1 MDIKNIQS
9 YSNLMD
15 ELKDSKKNF
24 LLLYKSGS
32 EQSDCALSNLHNVE
46 ISVDEI
52 NFLGAD
58 VATVRDI
65 HENYQINSVPT
76 LLEFENNKLLKT
88 IKGCYEPGFFKSLF
102 ENSLYSAIN
111 KNNEKKSKRVI
122 VYSTPTCPHCTTIK
136 NYLKDN
142 RITFRDIDVSRDQDM
157 AQQMV
162 RKSGQ
167 QGVPQVEING
177 RIVVG
182 FDKPKIDKLLEIR

>member
-9 YSNLMD
+9 YSNLLD
-15 ELKDSKKNF
+15 ELKDSKKSF

-32 EQSDCALSNLHNVE
+32 EQSDCALSNLNNVE
-46 ISVDEI
+46 ISVNEVS
-52 NFLGAD
+52 FLGAD

-88 IKGCYEPGFFKSLF
+88 IKGCHEPGFFKSLF

-111 KNNEKKSKRVI
+111 KNNEKKRKRVI

-142 RITFRDIDVSRDQDM
+142 RITFRDIDVSRDQNM

-162 RKSGQ
+162 KKSGQ
-167 QGVPQVEING
+167 QGVPQIEING

>member
-9 YSNLMD
+9 YSNLLD
-15 ELKDSKKNF
+15 ELKISEKSF

-32 EQSDCALSNLHNVE
+32 EQSDCALGNINNLE
-46 ISVDEI
+46 IGVNEI

-58 VATVRDI
+58 VAAVRDI
-65 HENYQINSVPT
+65 HENYQINSVPA
-76 LLEFENNKLLKT
+76 LLEFENDKLLK
-88 IKGCYEPGFFKSLF
+88 IVKGCHEPGFFKSLF

-111 KNNEKKSKRVI
+111 INDKKKSKRVI
-122 VYSTPTCPHCTTIK
+122 VYTTPTCPHCTTIK

-142 RITFRDIDVSRDQDM
+142 RITFRDIDVSKDQNM

-162 RKSGQ
+162 KKSGQ
-167 QGVPQVEING
+167 QGVPQIEING

-182 FDKPKIDKLLEIR
+182 FNKPKIDELLEIK

>member
-9 YSNLMD
+9 YSNLLD
-15 ELKDSKKNF
+15 ELKDSKKSF

-46 ISVDEI
+46 ISVNEI

-58 VATVRDI
+58 VAAVRDI
-65 HENYQINSVPT
+65 HENYKINSVPA
-76 LLEFENNKLLKT
+76 LLEFENEELLKT
-88 IKGCYEPGFFKSLF
+88 VKGCHEPGFFKSLF
-102 ENSLYSAIN
+102 ESSLYSAIN
-111 KNNEKKSKRVI
+111 KSNEKKSKRVI

-142 RITFRDIDVSRDQDM
+142 RITFRDIDVSRDQNM

-162 RKSGQ
+162 KKSGQ
-167 QGVPQVEING
+167 QGVPQIEING

-182 FDKPKIDKLLEIR
+182 FNKPKIDKLLEIR

>member
-9 YSNLMD
+9 YSNLLD
-15 ELKDSKKNF
+15 ELKDSKKSF

-32 EQSDCALSNLHNVE
+32 EQSDCALSNLNNVE
-46 ISVDEI
+46 INVDEI
-52 NFLGAD
+52 SFLGAD

-88 IKGCYEPGFFKSLF
+88 IKGCHEPGFLKSLF

-142 RITFRDIDVSRDQDM
+142 RITFRDIDVSRDQNM

-182 FDKPKIDKLLEIR
+182 FDKPKIDELLEIR